1 MKINKKCLICFSL
14 VLLIL
19 FWCMYSPRSINNNT
33 TYINGYK
40 WNTINTQKDF
50 DIKVNSVKIIDE
62 KNLKVILEEDFDK
75 YVKIK
80 NEMIYGYIVNVSLKK
95 TTENQN
101 NQWDIGSIALSTGTF
116 YNKVNYYGT
125 KKINQNLDKVR
136 NLKKNEKTSLSLLFT
151 ANESLMS
158 KNNFENIRKLE
169 YYIVLSTKP
178 TYQKLKVNVIS
189 D

>member
-1 MKINKKCLICFSL
+1 M
-14 VLLIL
+14 
-19 FWCMYSPRSINNNT
+19 
-33 TYINGYK
+33 
-40 WNTINTQKDF
+40 
-50 DIKVNSVKIIDE
+50 NSVKIIDE